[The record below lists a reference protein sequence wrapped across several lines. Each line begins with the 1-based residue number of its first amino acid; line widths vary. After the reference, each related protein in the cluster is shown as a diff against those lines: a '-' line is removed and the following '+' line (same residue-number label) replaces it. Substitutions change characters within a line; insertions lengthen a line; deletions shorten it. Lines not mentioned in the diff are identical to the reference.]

1 MIFQI
6 VLSEL
11 DWEKIEI
18 IKLLFVIGAPDQYVV
33 NPRTPSILPATR
45 RNFRSYGG
53 GNNNNNRAFNSRSGE
68 YASREGR
75 DNEEIFSSNDALG
88 TSFQHQIYNMNQHLQ
103 VITNIYALK
112 K

>member
-1 MIFQI
+1 M
-6 VLSEL
+6 
-11 DWEKIEI
+11 
-18 IKLLFVIGAPDQYVV
+18 V
-33 NPRTPSILPATR
+33 NPRTPSVLPATR

-53 GNNNNNRAFNSRSGE
+53 GNNNNNNRAFNSRSGE

-112 K
+112 I

>member
-1 MIFQI
+1 MIHMI
-6 VLSEL
+6 L
-11 DWEKIEI
+11 
-18 IKLLFVIGAPDQYVV
+18 KLFFVIGAPDQYVV

-53 GNNNNNRAFNSRSGE
+53 GGGNNNNRAFNSRSGE